1 MPTSSPPYSR
11 NIPGGVYGIVA
22 DRHRIYAATRTVNQ
36 EFSIFDR
43 TLASSTASYYQ
54 LPVAP
59 QTITCDEDRLYI
71 LSHTAPVI
79 YEVSF

>member
-1 MPTSSPPYSR
+1 L
-11 NIPGGVYGIVA
+11 
-22 DRHRIYAATRTVNQ
+22 NQ
-36 EFSIFDR
+36 EFAVIDR
-43 TLASSTASYYQ
+43 ALASSTASYYQ

-79 YEVSF
+79 YEVSWPDAD